1 MKRLFVLIMTLIGA
15 FYVPQAGALQFGEK
29 DYLLSSLSVVSLREP
44 VEIEG
49 LLRQERPA
57 DRGVIGLTHAELI
70 TYLLSCDPRT
80 EVENRLLFQ
89 YAVYLGDEKWVQALI
104 AAGVVPD
111 IVLRDTRGA
120 RPQVRRQKAA
130 PEPSAA
136 AEEPTIFVRW
146 RGQPRRLIERAA
158 ERKHWEMVELL
169 MRCGVS
175 PHYQSLDHFSILGW
189 TMIHGNRALYHRLSQ
204 DKQAMRAD
212 PTALP
217 AAAGAQDYLFYLSRL
232 IECGVS
238 VDAEFECGISLLESA
253 VLNDRVDLLEYL
265 LQQGADPTH
274 RSPSGETAL
283 DYAKALK
290 RPACE
295 AKLRAYQEAK
305 ERDDKSVCT
314 GLSPAFE

>member
-1 MKRLFVLIMTLIGA
+1 MKRSVVLIALLVVVFCGSR
-15 FYVPQAGALQFGEK
+15 AGALQLGEK

-49 LLRQERPA
+49 VLRQERPA

-70 TYLLSCDPRT
+70 AYLLSRDPRT

-89 YAVYLGDEKWVQALI
+89 YAVYLGDEKQAQALI
-104 AAGVVPD
+104 AAGMAPG

-120 RPQVRRQKAA
+120 RPQVRRQKAS
-130 PEPSAA
+130 PEPRAEV
-136 AEEPTIFVRW
+136 AEEPTIFARW

-158 ERKHWEMVELL
+158 ERKHWAMVELL

-175 PHYQSLDHFSILGW
+175 PHYQPLDHFSILGW
-189 TMIHGNRALYHRLSQ
+189 TMIHGNRELYHQLSQ
-204 DKQAMRAD
+204 DKQVMRAD

-217 AAAGAQDYLFYLSRL
+217 AASGAQDYLFYLSRL

-265 LQQGADPTH
+265 LQQGADAMH

-305 ERDDKSVCT
+305 ERGDKT
-314 GLSPAFE
+314 FEQRF

>member
-1 MKRLFVLIMTLIGA
+1 MRGMMKLLIAMVHLIAFCGA
-15 FYVPQAGALQFGEK
+15 RAGALQLGEE
-29 DYLLSSLSVVSLREP
+29 DYLLSSLSVVALREP
-44 VEIEG
+44 VEVEG
-49 LLRQERPA
+49 LLRQECPA
-57 DRGVIGLTHAELI
+57 ERGVIGSTHAELI
-70 TYLLSCDPRT
+70 AYLLSRDPRT
-80 EVENRLLFQ
+80 EGENRLLFQ
-89 YAVYLGDEKWVQALI
+89 YAVYLGDEKRAQALI
-104 AAGVVPD
+104 AAGVAPD

-120 RPQVRRQKAA
+120 RPQTRRQKPA
-130 PEPSAA
+130 PEPRAEA
-136 AEEPTIFVRW
+136 AEATIFARW

-158 ERKHWEMVELL
+158 ERKHWAMVELL

-175 PHYQSLDHFSILGW
+175 PHYQPLDHFSIVGW
-189 TMIHGNRALYHRLSQ
+189 TMIHGNRKLYRRLSQ
-204 DKQAMRAD
+204 DEQAMRGD

-217 AAAGAQDYLFYLSRL
+217 AASGAQDYLFYLSRL

-265 LQQGADPTH
+265 LQRGADATH

-295 AKLRAYQEAK
+295 ARLRAYLEANG
-305 ERDDKSVCT
+305 RGGD
-314 GLSPAFE
+314 